1 MFLMNPYVKYM
12 VDNNSFWKFQY
23 RKYKK
28 METYFNILYQ
38 VKHQTPGWSTN
49 NNIIY
54 EHQTL
59 RLRHFPNR
67 RDTSARRPVLILP
80 PQAGHHSDLAD
91 YSPAQSLVRVFH
103 AYGYDVYVAEW
114 MSATREYK
122 DLGIDDYIRLT
133 DEAVEEIRRRTDI
146 YKIHLVGQCQGGWQA
161 AIYTALFQDK
171 IAYLNTEAAPID
183 LEAAHSPINDNAKMP
198 MAFFEYLVALGNGLM
213 PGYFM
218 LMGFKNMQADEHYV
232 RKYQRLWDM
241 VRLGDEA
248 GIKRFIHF
256 ETWYEYTQFL
266 PGRFYLEIIQN
277 IFKENKLTKPNSF
290 KILGQGVDLR
300 NIDCPVII
308 MAGERDHITPPPQAF
323 ALKKYISTPE
333 DDIVEILT
341 PGGHIGTLM
350 GTETLREDWTAV
362 NEVLKLIP

>member
-28 METYFNILYQ
+28 WRPISIS
-38 VKHQTPGWSTN
+38 STKLS
-49 NNIIY
+49 IKPQAGRPTTISFMSIKPCACGI
-54 EHQTL
+54 
-59 RLRHFPNR
+59 FPNR

-171 IAYLNTEAAPID
+171 IASLLLQQLPLIWKQHIR
-183 LEAAHSPINDNAKMP
+183 LSMI
-198 MAFFEYLVALGNGLM
+198 
-213 PGYFM
+213 M
-218 LMGFKNMQADEHYV
+218 LKCRWPF
-232 RKYQRLWDM
+232 
-241 VRLGDEA
+241 
-248 GIKRFIHF
+248 
-256 ETWYEYTQFL
+256 
-266 PGRFYLEIIQN
+266 
-277 IFKENKLTKPNSF
+277 
-290 KILGQGVDLR
+290 
-300 NIDCPVII
+300 
-308 MAGERDHITPPPQAF
+308 
-323 ALKKYISTPE
+323 
-333 DDIVEILT
+333 
-341 PGGHIGTLM
+341 
-350 GTETLREDWTAV
+350 
-362 NEVLKLIP
+362 